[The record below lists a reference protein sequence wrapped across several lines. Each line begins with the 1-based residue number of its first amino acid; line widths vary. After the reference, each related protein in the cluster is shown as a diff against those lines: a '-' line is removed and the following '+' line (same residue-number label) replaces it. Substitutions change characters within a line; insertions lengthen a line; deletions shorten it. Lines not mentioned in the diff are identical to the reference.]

1 VPLPDDLLGEAP
13 VRAAVAALADRNR
26 HHLEQM
32 TDAERDQALTHWHE
46 LAVAVLA
53 AAGAAVHDE
62 PEPVGEPPGRAVIV
76 FEDTDEDEIAI
87 HLSFFPQLDDLGDGE
102 VAATPAQAA
111 ALDLLEGM
119 AGEDPPGVD

>member
-1 VPLPDDLLGEAP
+1 MPLPDDLLGETA
-13 VRAAVAALADRNR
+13 VRAAVSALAERNR

-32 TDAERDQALTHWHE
+32 SEPERTEALAHWHD
-46 LAVAVLA
+46 LAIAVLS
-53 AAGAAVHDE
+53 AAGAALQDNGAE
-62 PEPVGEPPGRAVIV
+62 GEAPGRAVIV
-76 FEDTDEDEIAI
+76 FEDAGEDEIAI

-119 AGEDPPGVD
+119 ASEPPE